1 MKTKLIAI
9 GVMVFSLIILSYS
22 KIEPN
27 LSISELKRLYSSGDY
42 QKWPKPE
49 VDSIVYSQG
58 FEDIGV
64 LGKPEFPENNPYS
77 EEKAEL
83 GKVLFFDPRLSKSGQ
98 ISCANCHDPE
108 LNWGDARRVSYG
120 EGRQQGNRNAPS
132 LMNIAYSK
140 VFFWD
145 GRAET
150 LEDQASFP
158 IKDAKEMNFHIDLAT
173 KRLNKIKG
181 YKPYFKKAFG
191 KEKLTQE
198 EILKAIATFER
209 TLITPKSKFDRFI
222 EGDSTQLTNRQVQGL
237 HLFRTKA
244 RCINCHNTANFADN
258 KFHNV
263 GLTYYGRQYEDLGR
277 YNVTG
282 KAENVGEFKTQSL
295 RGVSQNA
302 PYMHNGLFPNL
313 RGVLNIYNAGM
324 PQPKR
329 KESQLNDTLF
339 PTTSKLIKKLDLSQS
354 ELIALEDF
362 IMSLSTGAYR
372 MRPPVLPQ

>member
-1 MKTKLIAI
+1 MKTKLIGI
-9 GVMVFSLIILSYS
+9 GAMVVSLIMLSYA

-27 LSISELKRLYSSGDY
+27 LSISELKKLYSSGDY

-49 VDSIVYSQG
+49 VDSIVYAQG
-58 FEDIGV
+58 FEDIGI
-64 LGKPEFPENNPYS
+64 LGKPEFPENNPYT

-209 TLITPKSKFDRFI
+209 TLISPKSKLDRFI
-222 EGDSTQLTNRQVQGL
+222 EGDSTQLTNRQVLGL

-295 RGVSQNA
+295 RGVAQNA

-329 KESQLNDTLF
+329 KENQLNDTLF
-339 PTTSKLIKKLDLSQS
+339 PTTSKLIQKLNLSKS
-354 ELIALEDF
+354 ELDALEDF
-362 IMSLSTGAYR
+362 IMSLSSTGYR
-372 MRPPVLPQ
+372 MKQPLLPQ

>member
-1 MKTKLIAI
+1 MKKSFIVI
-9 GVMVFSLIILSYS
+9 GIMIFSLFMVSYS
-22 KIEPN
+22 KINPT
-27 LSISELKRLYSSGDY
+27 LSIAELKALYSSGDY
-42 QKWPKPE
+42 TKWPKPE
-49 VDSIVYSQG
+49 VDSLVYAQG
-58 FEDIGV
+58 FEDLGE
-64 LGKPEFPENNPYS
+64 LGKPEFPEDNPYT
-77 EEKAEL
+77 EEKAAL

-120 EGRQQGNRNAPS
+120 EGRLQGNRNSPS
-132 LMNIAYSK
+132 LMNIAYAK

-145 GRAET
+145 GRAAT

-191 KEKLTQE
+191 KEKVTQTD
-198 EILKAIATFER
+198 ILKAIATFER
-209 TLITPKSKFDRFI
+209 TLISPKSKFDKFI
-222 EGDSTQLTNRQVQGL
+222 AGDSTQLTDKQVEGL

-244 RCINCHNTANFADN
+244 RCINCHNTANFSDN
-258 KFHNV
+258 KFHNI
-263 GLTYYGRQYEDLGR
+263 GLTYYGREYEDLGR

-295 RGVSQNA
+295 RGAAQNA

-313 RGVLNIYNAGM
+313 RGILNIYNAGM
-324 PQPKR
+324 PHPKR
-329 KESQLNDTLF
+329 KANQVNDTLF
-339 PTTSKLIKKLDLSQS
+339 PKTSKLIKKLNLNES
-354 ELIALEDF
+354 ELQALEAF
-362 IMSLSTGAYR
+362 INSLSTGAYK
-372 MRPPVLPQ
+372 MRPPEMPQ

>member
-1 MKTKLIAI
+1 MKTKLIALLA
-9 GVMVFSLIILSYS
+9 MLFSIFLLSYS
-22 KIEPN
+22 KIEPKF
-27 LSISELKRLYSSGDY
+27 SISELKALYSSGDY

-49 VDSIVYSQG
+49 VDSIVYAQG

-64 LGKPEFPENNPYS
+64 LGKPEFPENNPYTV
-77 EEKAEL
+77 EKAEL

-120 EGRQQGNRNAPS
+120 EGRLQGNRNAPS
-132 LMNIAYSK
+132 LVNIAFSK

-209 TLITPKSKFDRFI
+209 TLISSKSKFDRFI
-222 EGDSTQLTNRQVQGL
+222 EGDSTQLTNRQVEGL

-263 GLTYYGRQYEDLGR
+263 GLTYYGREYEDLGR

-295 RGVSQNA
+295 RGATQNA

-329 KESQLNDTLF
+329 KENQLNDTLF
-339 PTTSKLIKKLDLSQS
+339 PTTSKLIKKLNLSKS
-354 ELIALEDF
+354 EMDALEDF
-362 IMSLSTGAYR
+362 IGSLSAGAYR
-372 MRPPVLPQ
+372 MRPPVMPL

>member
-1 MKTKLIAI
+1 
-9 GVMVFSLIILSYS
+9 MVVSLIMLSYA

-27 LSISELKRLYSSGDY
+27 LSISELKKLYSSGDY

-49 VDSIVYSQG
+49 VDSIVYAQG
-58 FEDIGV
+58 FEDIGI
-64 LGKPEFPENNPYS
+64 LGKPEFPENNPYT

-209 TLITPKSKFDRFI
+209 TLISPKSKLDRFI
-222 EGDSTQLTNRQVQGL
+222 EGDSTQLTNRQVLGL

-295 RGVSQNA
+295 RGVAQNA

-329 KESQLNDTLF
+329 KENQLNDTLF
-339 PTTSKLIKKLDLSQS
+339 PTTSKLIQKLNLSKS
-354 ELIALEDF
+354 ELDALEDF
-362 IMSLSTGAYR
+362 IMSLSSTGYR
-372 MRPPVLPQ
+372 MKQPLLPQ

>member
-1 MKTKLIAI
+1 ML
-9 GVMVFSLIILSYS
+9 FSLAILSYT
-22 KIEPN
+22 KIESN
-27 LSISELKRLYSSGDY
+27 FTISELKALYSSGDY

-49 VDSIVYSQG
+49 VDSIVYAQG
-58 FEDIGV
+58 FEDIGS
-64 LGKPEFPENNPYS
+64 LGKPEFPENNPYT

-108 LNWGDARRVSYG
+108 LSWGDARRVSYG
-120 EGRQQGNRNAPS
+120 EGRQQGIRNSPS

-145 GRAET
+145 GRAAT

-158 IKDAKEMNFHIDLAT
+158 IQDTKEMNFHIDLAT

-191 KEKLTQE
+191 KEKLTQQ

-209 TLITPKSKFDRFI
+209 TLISPKSKFDKFI
-222 EGDSTQLTNRQVQGL
+222 AGDSTQLTNRQVEGL

-244 RCINCHNTANFADN
+244 RCINCHNTANFTDN
-258 KFHNV
+258 KFHNI
-263 GLTYYGRQYEDLGR
+263 GLTYYGREYEDLGR
-277 YNVTG
+277 YNVTK

-313 RGVLNIYNAGM
+313 RGVLNMYNAGM

-329 KESQLNDTLF
+329 KENQLNDTLF
-339 PTTSKLIKKLDLSQS
+339 PTTSKLIKKLQLNKS
-354 ELIALEDF
+354 EMDALEDF
-362 IMSLSTGAYR
+362 ISSLSTGAYK
-372 MRPPVLPQ
+372 MRPPVMPM

>member
-1 MKTKLIAI
+1 MKTKLIA
-9 GVMVFSLIILSYS
+9 VLAMLFSILLLSYS
-22 KIEPN
+22 KIEPEF
-27 LSISELKRLYSSGDY
+27 SISELKALYSSGDY

-49 VDSIVYSQG
+49 VDSIVYTQG
-58 FEDIGV
+58 FEDIGL

-145 GRAET
+145 GRAAT

-158 IKDAKEMNFHIDLAT
+158 IQDAKEMNFHIDLAT

-209 TLITPKSKFDRFI
+209 TLISPKNKFDRFI

-295 RGVSQNA
+295 RGVAQNA

-329 KESQLNDTLF
+329 KENQLNDTLF
-339 PTTSKLIKKLDLSQS
+339 PTTSKLIKKLDLNQS

-362 IMSLSTGAYR
+362 IMSLSSGAYR
-372 MRPPVLPQ
+372 MRPPVMPQ

>member
-1 MKTKLIAI
+1 MKTKLIALLA
-9 GVMVFSLIILSYS
+9 MLFSILLLSYS
-22 KIEPN
+22 KIEPEF
-27 LSISELKRLYSSGDY
+27 SISELKALYSSGDY

-49 VDSIVYSQG
+49 VDSIVYTQG
-58 FEDIGV
+58 FEDIGI
-64 LGKPEFPENNPYS
+64 LGKPEFPENNPYT

-295 RGVSQNA
+295 RGAAQNA

-329 KESQLNDTLF
+329 KENQLNDTLF
-339 PTTSKLIKKLDLSQS
+339 PTTSKLIKKLNLNKS
-354 ELIALEDF
+354 ELDALEDF
-362 IMSLSTGAYR
+362 IGSLSSGTYR

>member
-9 GVMVFSLIILSYS
+9 GAMVFSLLILSYA

-27 LSISELKRLYSSGDY
+27 FSISELKQLYSSGDY
-42 QKWPKPE
+42 TKWPKPE
-49 VDSIVYSQG
+49 VDSIVYAQG
-58 FEDIGV
+58 FEDIGT
-64 LGKPEFPENNPYS
+64 LGKPEFPEDNPYT
-77 EEKAEL
+77 EEKAAL

-120 EGRQQGNRNAPS
+120 EGRLQGIRNSPS
-132 LMNIAYSK
+132 LLNIAYSK
-140 VFFWD
+140 IFFWD
-145 GRAET
+145 GRAAT
-150 LEDQASFP
+150 LENQASFP
-158 IKDAKEMNFHIDLAT
+158 IKDTKEMNFHIDLAT

-181 YKPYFKKAFG
+181 YKPYFKKAFD

-209 TLITPKSKFDRFI
+209 TLVSPKSKFDKFVA
-222 EGDSTQLTNRQVQGL
+222 GDSTQLSDKQVEGL

-244 RCINCHNTANFADN
+244 RCINCHNTANFSDN
-258 KFHNV
+258 KFHNI
-263 GLTYYGRQYEDLGR
+263 GLTYYGREYEDLGR

-282 KAENVGEFKTQSL
+282 KAANVGEFKTQSL

-302 PYMHNGLFPNL
+302 PYMHNGLFPNI
-313 RGVLNIYNAGM
+313 RGVLNMYNAGM

-329 KESQLNDTLF
+329 KENQQNDTLF
-339 PTTSKLIKKLDLSQS
+339 PTTSKLIQKLKLNQS
-354 ELIALEDF
+354 ELDALEAF
-362 IMSLSTGAYR
+362 ISSLSTGAYK
-372 MRPPVLPQ
+372 MRPPDLPQ

>member
-1 MKTKLIAI
+1 MKTKLIGI
-9 GVMVFSLIILSYS
+9 GVMIFSLIMLSYA
-22 KIEPN
+22 KIEPK

-49 VDSIVYSQG
+49 VDSIVYTQG
-58 FEDIGV
+58 FEDIGI
-64 LGKPEFPENNPYS
+64 LGKPEFPENNPYT

-120 EGRQQGNRNAPS
+120 EGRLQGIRNAPS

-158 IKDAKEMNFHIDLAT
+158 IQDTKEMNFHIDLAT

-191 KEKLTQE
+191 KEKLTQK

-209 TLITPKSKFDRFI
+209 TLISQKSKFDKFVA
-222 EGDSTQLTNRQVQGL
+222 GDSTQLTNRQVEGL

-244 RCINCHNTANFADN
+244 RCINCHNTANFSDN
-258 KFHNV
+258 KFHNI
-263 GLTYYGRQYEDLGR
+263 GLTYYGREYEDLGR
-277 YNVTG
+277 YNVTR
-282 KAENVGEFKTQSL
+282 KATNVGEFKTQSL
-295 RGVSQNA
+295 RGAAQNA
-302 PYMHNGLFPNL
+302 PYMHNGLFPNI
-313 RGVLNIYNAGM
+313 RGVLNMYNAGM

-329 KESQLNDTLF
+329 KEHQLNDTLF
-339 PTTSKLIKKLDLSQS
+339 PTTSKLIKKLELNKS
-354 ELIALEDF
+354 ELDALEDF
-362 IMSLSTGAYR
+362 ITSLSSGAYK

>member
-1 MKTKLIAI
+1 MKTKLIGI
-9 GVMVFSLIILSYS
+9 GAMIVSLIMLSYA

-27 LSISELKRLYSSGDY
+27 LSISELKKLYSSGDY

-49 VDSIVYSQG
+49 VDSIVYAQG
-58 FEDIGV
+58 FEDIGI
-64 LGKPEFPENNPYS
+64 LGKPEFPKNNPYT

-222 EGDSTQLTNRQVQGL
+222 EGDSTQLTNKQVEGL

-244 RCINCHNTANFADN
+244 RCINCHNTANFSDN
-258 KFHNV
+258 KFHNI
-263 GLTYYGRQYEDLGR
+263 GLTYYGREYQDLGR

-295 RGVSQNA
+295 RGAAQNA

-329 KESQLNDTLF
+329 KENQLNDTLF
-339 PTTSKLIKKLDLSQS
+339 PTTSKLIQKLNLSKS
-354 ELIALEDF
+354 ELDALEDF

>member
-1 MKTKLIAI
+1 MKTKLIGI
-9 GVMVFSLIILSYS
+9 GAMIVSLIMLSYA

-27 LSISELKRLYSSGDY
+27 LSISELKKLYSSGDY

-49 VDSIVYSQG
+49 VDSIVYAQG
-58 FEDIGV
+58 FEDIGI
-64 LGKPEFPENNPYS
+64 LGKPEFPKNNPYT

-222 EGDSTQLTNRQVQGL
+222 EGDSTQLTNKQVEGL

-258 KFHNV
+258 KFHNI
-263 GLTYYGRQYEDLGR
+263 GLTYYGREYQDLGR

-295 RGVSQNA
+295 RGAAQNA

-329 KESQLNDTLF
+329 KENQLNDTLF
-339 PTTSKLIKKLDLSQS
+339 PTTSKLIQKLNLSKS
-354 ELIALEDF
+354 ELDALEDF
-362 IMSLSTGAYR
+362 IMTLSTGAYR

>member
-1 MKTKLIAI
+1 MKTKLIGI
-9 GVMVFSLIILSYS
+9 GAMVFSLIMLSYA

-49 VDSIVYSQG
+49 VDSIVYTQG
-58 FEDIGV
+58 FEDIGI
-64 LGKPEFPENNPYS
+64 LGKPEFPENNPYT

-120 EGRQQGNRNAPS
+120 EGRLQGSRNAPS

-158 IKDAKEMNFHIDLAT
+158 IKDTKEMNFHIDLAT

-191 KEKLTQE
+191 KEKLSQD

-209 TLITPKSKFDRFI
+209 TLISPKSKFDKFVA
-222 EGDSTQLTNRQVQGL
+222 GDSTQLTNRQVEGL

-244 RCINCHNTANFADN
+244 RCINCHNTANFSDN
-258 KFHNV
+258 KFHNI
-263 GLTYYGRQYEDLGR
+263 GLTYYGREYEDLGR
-277 YNVTG
+277 YNITK
-282 KAENVGEFKTQSL
+282 KAENIGEFKTQSL
-295 RGVSQNA
+295 RGAAQNA
-302 PYMHNGLFPNL
+302 PYMHNGLFPNI
-313 RGVLNIYNAGM
+313 RGVLNMYNAGM

-339 PTTSKLIKKLDLSQS
+339 PTTSKLIKKLNLNKS
-354 ELIALEDF
+354 EMDALEDF
-362 IMSLSTGAYR
+362 IASLSTGAYK
-372 MRPPVLPQ
+372 MRAPVLPQ

>member
-1 MKTKLIAI
+1 M
-9 GVMVFSLIILSYS
+9 
-22 KIEPN
+22 
-27 LSISELKRLYSSGDY
+27 
-42 QKWPKPE
+42 
-49 VDSIVYSQG
+49 
-58 FEDIGV
+58 
-64 LGKPEFPENNPYS
+64 GKPEFPENNPYT

-120 EGRQQGNRNAPS
+120 EGRLQGIRNAPS

-145 GRAET
+145 GRAAT

-158 IKDAKEMNFHIDLAT
+158 IQDTKEMNFHIDLAT

-209 TLITPKSKFDRFI
+209 TLISPKSKFDKFVA
-222 EGDSTQLTNRQVQGL
+222 GDSTQLTNRQVEGL

-244 RCINCHNTANFADN
+244 RCINCHNTANFSDN
-258 KFHNV
+258 KFHNI
-263 GLTYYGRQYEDLGR
+263 GLTYYGREYEDLGR

-302 PYMHNGLFPNL
+302 PYMHNGLFPNI
-313 RGVLNIYNAGM
+313 RGVLNMYNAGM

-329 KESQLNDTLF
+329 KENQLNDTLF
-339 PTTSKLIKKLDLSQS
+339 PTTSKLIKNYS
-354 ELIALEDF
+354 
-362 IMSLSTGAYR
+362 
-372 MRPPVLPQ
+372 

>member
-1 MKTKLIAI
+1 MKTKLIAF
-9 GVMVFSLIILSYS
+9 GAMVFSLLILSYN
-22 KIEPN
+22 KVEPN
-27 LSISELKRLYSSGDY
+27 LSISELKRLYSGGDY
-42 QKWPKPE
+42 TKWPKPE
-49 VDSIVYSQG
+49 VDSLVYAQG
-58 FEDIGV
+58 FEDIGI
-64 LGKPEFPENNPYS
+64 LGKPEFPENNPYT

-120 EGRQQGNRNAPS
+120 ESRQQGNRNSPS

-145 GRAET
+145 GRAAT

-158 IKDAKEMNFHIDLAT
+158 IQDAKEMNFHIDLAT

-209 TLITPKSKFDRFI
+209 TLISPKSKFDKFI
-222 EGDSTQLTNRQVQGL
+222 EGDSTQLTNKQVEGL

-244 RCINCHNTANFADN
+244 RCINCHNGANFSDN
-258 KFHNV
+258 KFHNI

-295 RGVSQNA
+295 RGAAQNA

-324 PQPKR
+324 ARPKR
-329 KESQLNDTLF
+329 KENQLNDTLF

-362 IMSLSTGAYR
+362 IMSLSTAGYK

>member
-1 MKTKLIAI
+1 MKTKLIAF
-9 GVMVFSLIILSYS
+9 GAMVFSLIILSYA

-27 LSISELKRLYSSGDY
+27 LSIAELKRLYSGGDY
-42 QKWPKPE
+42 TKWPKPE
-49 VDSIVYSQG
+49 VDSIVYAQG
-58 FEDIGV
+58 FEDIGT
-64 LGKPEFPENNPYS
+64 LGKPEFPESNPYT

-108 LNWGDARRVSYG
+108 LSWGDGRRVSYG
-120 EGRQQGNRNAPS
+120 EGRLQGIRNSPS

-145 GRAET
+145 GRAST

-158 IKDAKEMNFHIDLAT
+158 IKDTKEMNFHIDLAT

-191 KEKLTQE
+191 KEKLNQE

-209 TLITPKSKFDRFI
+209 TLISPKSRFDKFI
-222 EGDSTQLTNRQVQGL
+222 AGDSTQLTNKQVEGL

-244 RCINCHNTANFADN
+244 RCINCHNTANFSDN
-258 KFHNV
+258 KFHNI
-263 GLTYYGRQYEDLGR
+263 GLTYYGREYEDLGR

-313 RGVLNIYNAGM
+313 RGVLNMYNAGM

-329 KESQLNDTLF
+329 KETQLNDTLF
-339 PTTSKLIKKLDLSQS
+339 PTTSKLIQKLKLNQS
-354 ELIALEDF
+354 ELEALESF
-362 IMSLSTGAYR
+362 ITSLSTGAYK

>member
-1 MKTKLIAI
+1 
-9 GVMVFSLIILSYS
+9 MVVSLIMLSYA

-27 LSISELKRLYSSGDY
+27 LSIAELKRLYSSGDY

-49 VDSIVYSQG
+49 VDSMVYTQG
-58 FEDIGV
+58 FEDIGI
-64 LGKPEFPENNPYS
+64 LGKPEFPKNNPYT

-120 EGRQQGNRNAPS
+120 EGRLQGIRNAPS
-132 LMNIAYSK
+132 LMNIAYAK

-158 IKDAKEMNFHIDLAT
+158 IKDTKEMNFHIGLAT

-209 TLITPKSKFDRFI
+209 TLISPKSKFDKFI

-244 RCINCHNTANFADN
+244 RCINCHNTANFSDN
-258 KFHNV
+258 KFHNI
-263 GLTYYGRQYEDLGR
+263 GLTYYGREYEDLGR
-277 YNVTG
+277 YNVTR

-295 RGVSQNA
+295 RGVSQNG
-302 PYMHNGLFPNL
+302 PYMHNGLFPNI
-313 RGVLNIYNAGM
+313 RGVLNMYNAGM

-329 KESQLNDTLF
+329 KENQLNDTLF
-339 PTTSKLIKKLDLSQS
+339 PTTSKLIQKLNLNKS
-354 ELIALEDF
+354 ELDALEDF
-362 IMSLSTGAYR
+362 IASLSTGAYK

>member
-1 MKTKLIAI
+1 MKTKLIGI
-9 GVMVFSLIILSYS
+9 GAMVVSLIMLSYA

-27 LSISELKRLYSSGDY
+27 LSISELKKLYSSGDY

-49 VDSIVYSQG
+49 VDSIVYAQG
-58 FEDIGV
+58 FEDIGI
-64 LGKPEFPENNPYS
+64 LGKPEFPENNPYT

-222 EGDSTQLTNRQVQGL
+222 EGDSTQLTNKQVEGL

-258 KFHNV
+258 KFHNI
-263 GLTYYGRQYEDLGR
+263 GLTYYGREYQDLGR
-277 YNVTG
+277 YNVTE

-295 RGVSQNA
+295 RGAAQNA

-329 KESQLNDTLF
+329 KENQLNDTLF
-339 PTTSKLIKKLDLSQS
+339 PTTSKLIQKLNLSKS
-354 ELIALEDF
+354 ELDALEDF
-362 IMSLSTGAYR
+362 IMSLSSTGYR
-372 MRPPVLPQ
+372 MKQPLLPQ

>member
-1 MKTKLIAI
+1 MKTKLIA
-9 GVMVFSLIILSYS
+9 VLAMLFSILLLSYS
-22 KIEPN
+22 KIEPEF
-27 LSISELKRLYSSGDY
+27 SISELKALYSSGDY

-49 VDSIVYSQG
+49 VDSIVYTQG
-58 FEDIGV
+58 FEDIGL
-64 LGKPEFPENNPYS
+64 LGKPEFPKDNPYS

-145 GRAET
+145 GRAAT
-150 LEDQASFP
+150 LEDQVSFP
-158 IKDAKEMNFHIDLAT
+158 IQDAKEMNFHIDLAT

-209 TLITPKSKFDRFI
+209 TLISPKSKFDRFI

-329 KESQLNDTLF
+329 KENQLNDTLF

-362 IMSLSTGAYR
+362 IMSLSSGAYR

>member
-1 MKTKLIAI
+1 MKTKLIA
-9 GVMVFSLIILSYS
+9 VLAMLFSILLLSYS
-22 KIEPN
+22 KIEPEF
-27 LSISELKRLYSSGDY
+27 SISELKALYSSGDY

-49 VDSIVYSQG
+49 VDSIVYTQG
-58 FEDIGV
+58 FEDIGL

-120 EGRQQGNRNAPS
+120 EGRLQGNRNAPS
-132 LMNIAYSK
+132 LMNIAYAK

-145 GRAET
+145 GRAAT

-181 YKPYFKKAFG
+181 YKPYFKKAFS
-191 KEKLTQE
+191 KEKLTQDD
-198 EILKAIATFER
+198 ILKAIATFER
-209 TLITPKSKFDRFI
+209 TLISPKSKFDRFI

-244 RCINCHNTANFADN
+244 RCINCHNTANFSDN
-258 KFHNV
+258 KFHNI
-263 GLTYYGRQYEDLGR
+263 GLTYYGREYEDLGR

-295 RGVSQNA
+295 RGATQNA

-313 RGVLNIYNAGM
+313 RGILNIYNAGM

-329 KESQLNDTLF
+329 KEHQQNDTLF
-339 PTTSKLIKKLDLSQS
+339 PTTSKLIKKLNLNKS
-354 ELIALEDF
+354 ELDALEDF
-362 IMSLSTGAYR
+362 IGSLSSGAYR

>member
-1 MKTKLIAI
+1 MKTKLIGI
-9 GVMVFSLIILSYS
+9 GAMVVSLIMLSYA

-27 LSISELKRLYSSGDY
+27 LSISELKKLYSSGDY

-49 VDSIVYSQG
+49 VDSIVYAQG
-58 FEDIGV
+58 FEDIGI
-64 LGKPEFPENNPYS
+64 LGKPEFPENNPYT

-83 GKVLFFDPRLSKSGQ
+83 GKVLFFDPRLSKFGQ

-222 EGDSTQLTNRQVQGL
+222 EGDSTQLTNKQVEGL

-258 KFHNV
+258 KFHNI
-263 GLTYYGRQYEDLGR
+263 GLTYYGREYQDLGR

-295 RGVSQNA
+295 RGVAQNA

-329 KESQLNDTLF
+329 KENQLNDTLF
-339 PTTSKLIKKLDLSQS
+339 PTTSKLIQKLNLSKS
-354 ELIALEDF
+354 ELDALEDF
-362 IMSLSTGAYR
+362 IMSLSSTGYR
-372 MRPPVLPQ
+372 MKQPLLPQ

>member
-1 MKTKLIAI
+1 MKTKVIALLA
-9 GVMVFSLIILSYS
+9 MLFSILLLSYS
-22 KIEPN
+22 KIEPQF
-27 LSISELKRLYSSGDY
+27 SISELKRLYSSGDY

-49 VDSIVYSQG
+49 VDSIVYAQG
-58 FEDIGV
+58 FEDIGI
-64 LGKPEFPENNPYS
+64 LGKPEFPENNPYT

-120 EGRQQGNRNAPS
+120 EGRQQGNRNSPS

-145 GRAET
+145 GRAAT

-158 IKDAKEMNFHIDLAT
+158 IQDAKEMNFHIDLAT

-191 KEKLTQE
+191 KEKLTQQ

-209 TLITPKSKFDRFI
+209 TLISPKSKFDKFI
-222 EGDSTQLTNRQVQGL
+222 AGDSTQLTNRQVEGL

-244 RCINCHNTANFADN
+244 RCINCHNTANFTDN
-258 KFHNV
+258 KFHNI
-263 GLTYYGRQYEDLGR
+263 GLTYYGREYEDLGR
-277 YNVTG
+277 YNVTK

-313 RGVLNIYNAGM
+313 RGVLNMYNAGM

-339 PTTSKLIKKLDLSQS
+339 PTTSKLIKKLQLNKS
-354 ELIALEDF
+354 EMDALEDF
-362 IMSLSTGAYR
+362 ISSLSTGAYK

>member
-1 MKTKLIAI
+1 MKTKLIGI
-9 GVMVFSLIILSYS
+9 GAMVVSLIMLSYA

-27 LSISELKRLYSSGDY
+27 LSISELKKLYSSGDY

-49 VDSIVYSQG
+49 VDSIVYAQG
-58 FEDIGV
+58 FEDIGI
-64 LGKPEFPENNPYS
+64 LGKPEFPENNPYT

-222 EGDSTQLTNRQVQGL
+222 EGDSTQLTNKQVEGL

-258 KFHNV
+258 KFHNI
-263 GLTYYGRQYEDLGR
+263 GLTYYGREYQDLGR

-295 RGVSQNA
+295 RGVAQNA

-329 KESQLNDTLF
+329 KENQLNDTLF
-339 PTTSKLIKKLDLSQS
+339 PTTSKLIQKLNLSKS
-354 ELIALEDF
+354 ELDALEDF
-362 IMSLSTGAYR
+362 IMSLSSTGYR
-372 MRPPVLPQ
+372 MKQPLLPQ

>member
-1 MKTKLIAI
+1 MKTKLIA
-9 GVMVFSLIILSYS
+9 VSAMLFSILLLSYS
-22 KIEPN
+22 KIEPEF
-27 LSISELKRLYSSGDY
+27 SISELKALYSSGDY

-49 VDSIVYSQG
+49 VDSIVYTQG
-58 FEDIGV
+58 FEDIGL
-64 LGKPEFPENNPYS
+64 LGKPEFPKDNPYS

-145 GRAET
+145 GRAST

-158 IKDAKEMNFHIDLAT
+158 IQDAKEMNFHIDLAT

-209 TLITPKSKFDRFI
+209 TLISPKSKFDRFI

-329 KESQLNDTLF
+329 KENQLNDTLF
-339 PTTSKLIKKLDLSQS
+339 PTTSKLIKKLNLSQS

-362 IMSLSTGAYR
+362 IMSLSSGAYR

>member
-1 MKTKLIAI
+1 MKTKLISI
-9 GVMVFSLIILSYS
+9 GAMIVSLIMLSYA

-27 LSISELKRLYSSGDY
+27 LSIAELKRLYSSGDY
-42 QKWPKPE
+42 QKWPKPK
-49 VDSIVYSQG
+49 VDSIVYTQG
-58 FEDIGV
+58 FEDIGI
-64 LGKPEFPENNPYS
+64 LGKPEFPENNPYT

-108 LNWGDARRVSYG
+108 LNWGDARKVSYG
-120 EGRQQGNRNAPS
+120 EDRQQGTRNAPS

-145 GRAET
+145 GRAKS

-158 IKDAKEMNFHIDLAT
+158 IQDAKEMNFHIDLAT

-181 YKPYFKKAFG
+181 YKPYLKKAFG

-209 TLITPKSKFDRFI
+209 TLISPKSKFDRFI
-222 EGDSTQLTNRQVQGL
+222 EGDSTQLTNRQVLGL

-295 RGVSQNA
+295 RGAAQNA

-329 KESQLNDTLF
+329 KENQLNDTLF

-354 ELIALEDF
+354 ELVALEDF
-362 IMSLSTGAYR
+362 IMSLSSTAYR
-372 MRPPVLPQ
+372 MKQPVLPQ

>member
-1 MKTKLIAI
+1 MKSRFIA
-9 GVMVFSLIILSYS
+9 VMAMLFSLAILSYT
-22 KIEPN
+22 KIESN
-27 LSISELKRLYSSGDY
+27 FTISELKALYSSGDY

-49 VDSIVYSQG
+49 VDSIVYAQG
-58 FEDIGV
+58 FEDIGT
-64 LGKPEFPENNPYS
+64 LGKPEFPEKNPYT

-108 LNWGDARRVSYG
+108 LSWGDAKRVSYG
-120 EGRQQGNRNAPS
+120 EGRQQGIRNSPS

-145 GRAET
+145 GRAAT

-158 IKDAKEMNFHIDLAT
+158 IQDTKEMNFHIDLAT

-191 KEKLTQE
+191 KEKLTQQ

-209 TLITPKSKFDRFI
+209 TLISPKSKFDKFI
-222 EGDSTQLTNRQVQGL
+222 AGDSTQLTNRQVEGL

-244 RCINCHNTANFADN
+244 RCINCHNTANFTDN
-258 KFHNV
+258 KFHNI
-263 GLTYYGRQYEDLGR
+263 GLTYYGREYEDLGR
-277 YNVTG
+277 YNVTK

-313 RGVLNIYNAGM
+313 RGVLNMYNAGM

-329 KESQLNDTLF
+329 KENQLNDTLF
-339 PTTSKLIKKLDLSQS
+339 PTTSKLIKKLQLNKS
-354 ELIALEDF
+354 EMDALEDF
-362 IMSLSTGAYR
+362 ISSLSTGAYK
-372 MRPPVLPQ
+372 MRPPVMPM

>member
-1 MKTKLIAI
+1 MKTKLIA
-9 GVMVFSLIILSYS
+9 VSAMLFSILLLSYS
-22 KIEPN
+22 KIEPEF
-27 LSISELKRLYSSGDY
+27 SISELKALYSSGDY

-49 VDSIVYSQG
+49 VDSIVYTQG
-58 FEDIGV
+58 FEDIGL
-64 LGKPEFPENNPYS
+64 LGKPEFPKDNPYT

-145 GRAET
+145 GRAST

-158 IKDAKEMNFHIDLAT
+158 IQDTKEMNFHIDLAT

-209 TLITPKSKFDRFI
+209 TLISPKSKFDRFI

-329 KESQLNDTLF
+329 KENQLNDTLF

-362 IMSLSTGAYR
+362 IMSLSSGAYR

>member
-1 MKTKLIAI
+1 MKTKLIGI
-9 GVMVFSLIILSYS
+9 GAMVVSLIMLSYA

-27 LSISELKRLYSSGDY
+27 LSISELKKLYSSGDY

-49 VDSIVYSQG
+49 VDSIVYAQG
-58 FEDIGV
+58 FEDIGI
-64 LGKPEFPENNPYS
+64 LGKPEFPENNPYT

-209 TLITPKSKFDRFI
+209 TLITSKSKFDRFI
-222 EGDSTQLTNRQVQGL
+222 EGDSTQLTNKQVEGL

-263 GLTYYGRQYEDLGR
+263 GLTYYGREYQDLGR

-295 RGVSQNA
+295 RGVAQNA

-329 KESQLNDTLF
+329 KENQLNDTLF
-339 PTTSKLIKKLDLSQS
+339 PTTSKLIQKLNLSKS
-354 ELIALEDF
+354 ELDALEDF
-362 IMSLSTGAYR
+362 IMSLSSTGYR
-372 MRPPVLPQ
+372 MKQPLLPQ

>member
-1 MKTKLIAI
+1 MKTKLIGI
-9 GVMVFSLIILSYS
+9 GVMIVSLIMLSYA

-27 LSISELKRLYSSGDY
+27 LSIAELKRLYSSGDY

-49 VDSIVYSQG
+49 VDSIVYTQG
-58 FEDIGV
+58 FEDIGI
-64 LGKPEFPENNPYS
+64 LGKPEFPKNNPYT

-145 GRAET
+145 GRAKS

-158 IKDAKEMNFHIDLAT
+158 IQDAKEMNFHIDLAT

-209 TLITPKSKFDRFI
+209 TLISPKSKFDRFI
-222 EGDSTQLTNRQVQGL
+222 EGDSTQLTNRQVEGL

-277 YNVTG
+277 YNITK

-362 IMSLSTGAYR
+362 IMSLSSTGYR
-372 MRPPVLPQ
+372 MKQPLLPQ

>member
-1 MKTKLIAI
+1 MKTKLIA
-9 GVMVFSLIILSYS
+9 VSAMLFSILLLSYS
-22 KIEPN
+22 KIEPGF
-27 LSISELKRLYSSGDY
+27 SISELKALYSSGDY

-49 VDSIVYSQG
+49 VDSIVYAQG
-58 FEDIGV
+58 FEDIGL
-64 LGKPEFPENNPYS
+64 LGKPEFPKDNPYT

-145 GRAET
+145 GRAST

-158 IKDAKEMNFHIDLAT
+158 IQDAKEMNFHIDLAT

-209 TLITPKSKFDRFI
+209 TLISPKSKFDRFI

-329 KESQLNDTLF
+329 KENQLNDTLF

-354 ELIALEDF
+354 ELLALEDF
-362 IMSLSTGAYR
+362 IMSLSSGAYR

>member
-1 MKTKLIAI
+1 MKTKLIGI
-9 GVMVFSLIILSYS
+9 GAMVVSLIMLSYA

-27 LSISELKRLYSSGDY
+27 LSISELKKLYSSGDY

-49 VDSIVYSQG
+49 VDSIVYAQG
-58 FEDIGV
+58 FEDIGI
-64 LGKPEFPENNPYS
+64 LGKPEFPENNPYT

-83 GKVLFFDPRLSKSGQ
+83 GKVLFFDPRLSKFGQ

-132 LMNIAYSK
+132 LINIAYSK

-222 EGDSTQLTNRQVQGL
+222 EGDSTQLTNKQVEGL

-258 KFHNV
+258 KFHNI
-263 GLTYYGRQYEDLGR
+263 GLTYYGREYQDLGR

-295 RGVSQNA
+295 RGVAQNA

-329 KESQLNDTLF
+329 KENQLNDTLF
-339 PTTSKLIKKLDLSQS
+339 PTTSKLIQKLNLSKS
-354 ELIALEDF
+354 ELDALEDF
-362 IMSLSTGAYR
+362 IMSLSSTGYR
-372 MRPPVLPQ
+372 MKQPLLPQ

>member
-1 MKTKLIAI
+1 MKTKLIA
-9 GVMVFSLIILSYS
+9 VLAMLFSILLLSYS
-22 KIEPN
+22 KIEPEF
-27 LSISELKRLYSSGDY
+27 SISELKKLYSSGDY

-58 FEDIGV
+58 FEDIGL
-64 LGKPEFPENNPYS
+64 LGKPEFPENNPYT

-120 EGRQQGNRNAPS
+120 EGRLQGNRNAPS
-132 LMNIAYSK
+132 LVNIAYAK

-158 IKDAKEMNFHIDLAT
+158 IQDAKEMNFHIDLAT

-209 TLITPKSKFDRFI
+209 TLISPKSKFDRFI
-222 EGDSTQLTNRQVQGL
+222 EGDSTQLTNRQVLGL

-263 GLTYYGRQYEDLGR
+263 GLTYYGREYEDLGR

-329 KESQLNDTLF
+329 KEHQLNDTLF
-339 PTTSKLIKKLDLSQS
+339 PTTSKLIKKLNLNKS
-354 ELIALEDF
+354 EMDALEDF
-362 IMSLSTGAYR
+362 IGSLSSGAYR

>member
-1 MKTKLIAI
+1 MKTKLIGI
-9 GVMVFSLIILSYS
+9 GAMVVSLIMLSYA

-27 LSISELKRLYSSGDY
+27 LSISELKKLYSSGDY

-49 VDSIVYSQG
+49 VDSIVYAQG
-58 FEDIGV
+58 FEDIGI
-64 LGKPEFPENNPYS
+64 LGKPKFPENNPYT

-222 EGDSTQLTNRQVQGL
+222 EGDSTQLTNKQVEGL

-258 KFHNV
+258 KFHNI
-263 GLTYYGRQYEDLGR
+263 GLTYYGREYQDLGR

-295 RGVSQNA
+295 RGVAQNA

-329 KESQLNDTLF
+329 KENQLNDTLF
-339 PTTSKLIKKLDLSQS
+339 PTTSKLIQKLNLSKS
-354 ELIALEDF
+354 ELDALEDF
-362 IMSLSTGAYR
+362 IMSLSSTGYR
-372 MRPPVLPQ
+372 MKQPLLPQ

>member
-1 MKTKLIAI
+1 MKTKLIGI
-9 GVMVFSLIILSYS
+9 GAMVVSLIMLSYA

-27 LSISELKRLYSSGDY
+27 LSISELKKLYSSGDY

-49 VDSIVYSQG
+49 VDSIVYAQG
-58 FEDIGV
+58 FEDIGI
-64 LGKPEFPENNPYS
+64 LGKPEFPKNNPYT

-222 EGDSTQLTNRQVQGL
+222 EGDSTQLTNKQVEGL

-258 KFHNV
+258 KFHNI
-263 GLTYYGRQYEDLGR
+263 GLTYYGREYQDLGR
-277 YNVTG
+277 YNVTE

-295 RGVSQNA
+295 RGVAQNA

-313 RGVLNIYNAGM
+313 RGILNIYNAGM

-329 KESQLNDTLF
+329 KENQLNDTLF
-339 PTTSKLIKKLDLSQS
+339 PTTSKLIQKLNLSKS
-354 ELIALEDF
+354 ELDALEDF

>member
-9 GVMVFSLIILSYS
+9 GVMAFSLIILSYS

>member
-1 MKTKLIAI
+1 
-9 GVMVFSLIILSYS
+9 MVVSLIMLSYA

-27 LSISELKRLYSSGDY
+27 LSISELKKLYSSGDY

-49 VDSIVYSQG
+49 VDSIVYAQG
-58 FEDIGV
+58 FEDIGI
-64 LGKPEFPENNPYS
+64 LGKPEFPENNPYT

-222 EGDSTQLTNRQVQGL
+222 EGDSTQLTNKQVEGL

-258 KFHNV
+258 KFHNI
-263 GLTYYGRQYEDLGR
+263 GLTYYGREYQDLGR

-295 RGVSQNA
+295 RGAAQNA

-329 KESQLNDTLF
+329 KENQLNDTLF
-339 PTTSKLIKKLDLSQS
+339 PTTSKLIQKLNLSKS
-354 ELIALEDF
+354 ELDALEDF
-362 IMSLSTGAYR
+362 IMTLSTGAYR

>member
-1 MKTKLIAI
+1 MKPKFIAFTA
-9 GVMVFSLIILSYS
+9 MLFSLVILSYS
-22 KIEPN
+22 KIEPTFT
-27 LSISELKRLYSSGDY
+27 ITELKRLYSSGDY

-49 VDSIVYSQG
+49 VDSIVYAQG
-58 FEDIGV
+58 FEDIGI
-64 LGKPEFPENNPYS
+64 LGKPEFPENNQYT

-132 LMNIAYSK
+132 LVNIAYSK

-145 GRAET
+145 GRAKT
-150 LEDQASFP
+150 LEDQAGFP
-158 IKDAKEMNFHIDLAT
+158 IKDTKEMNFHIDLAT

-222 EGDSTQLTNRQVQGL
+222 EGDSTQLTNRQVEGL

-354 ELIALEDF
+354 ELVALEDF
-362 IMSLSTGAYR
+362 IMSLSTTGYR
-372 MRPPVLPQ
+372 MKQPLLPQ